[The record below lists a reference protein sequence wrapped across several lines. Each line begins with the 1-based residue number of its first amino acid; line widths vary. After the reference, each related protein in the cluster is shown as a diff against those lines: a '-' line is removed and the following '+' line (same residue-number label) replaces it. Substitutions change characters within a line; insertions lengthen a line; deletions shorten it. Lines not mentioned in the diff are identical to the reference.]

1 MNKKSFFLIIIAAL
15 SVVTFWNITA
25 SNSRNSKTQV
35 KAAATTHFLS
45 ISFLPLTQPMQ
56 VGDTQTVS
64 VTLTPSTQ
72 TDNIEALYLK
82 LVSDNGLQILD
93 ISPPMSSSGNM
104 VNFIQYVQTV
114 KTNSVEVAYDFT
126 GNSTTTYTPPHII
139 IFNVRV
145 KKTIAASPWMMLYMD
160 SQNSQA
166 FYGYDPSTY
175 YSGEFSWGTIDYF
188 AATNGSTTAT
198 VTPVP
203 SISLTPT
210 AVQSPT
216 LNPTIILSGVP
227 TNVPIATCQELS
239 APQNLTPSGT
249 IFVTAE
255 GQKISW
261 DPVVGAKFYGIE
273 IWEESKNKPT
283 GTTGIPYT
291 KIFTSSTTETFYI
304 YKQFAQDKNYLIKVY
319 AVDACNNAW
328 SPSQQTISVLGAAPT
343 LTPTNVPYP
352 SATPTQTIPPVTI
365 KMRLRLQ
372 GMYSKPTRNPK
383 TAQIFL
389 VWVRNADRE
398 NPIYKWVTATYDQ
411 IGSWFISDTWN
422 LVPGD
427 GYKVWVKGEKHL
439 QRKICDGKPSDQESG
454 FYHCFD
460 ETGQIVIRPGENY
473 LDFSNVIMF
482 AGDIPFK
489 GEGDGVLDA
498 FDLSYIATHF
508 GDTATDI
515 GDLNFDGIT
524 DSQDFGIAVNAI
536 RVQKYDETYPY
547 KIHPF
552 FRQVPLHPQFP

>member
-15 SVVTFWNITA
+15 SVVTFWNIT
-25 SNSRNSKTQV
+25 SSTSRNTKTQV
-35 KAAATTHFLS
+35 NAAATSHFLN
-45 ISFLPLTQPMQ
+45 ISFLPSTQPMQ
-56 VGDTQTVS
+56 IGDEQTVS

-72 TDNIEALYLK
+72 TDNIEALYLS
-82 LVSDNGLQILD
+82 LVSDTGLQILD
-93 ISPPMSSSGNM
+93 ISPPMGQSGNM
-104 VNFIQYVQTV
+104 VNFIQYVKTI

-126 GNSTTTYTPPHII
+126 GSSTSTSIPPHII
-139 IFNVRV
+139 VFNVRI
-145 KKTIAASPWMMLYMD
+145 KKIAATSPWMILNMD
-160 SQNSQA
+160 IQNSQA
-166 FYGYDPSTY
+166 YYGFDPSTY
-175 YSGEFSWGTIDYF
+175 YSGEYSWGSIDYF
-188 AATNGSTTAT
+188 AATSSFITTT
-198 VTPVP
+198 NTPTP
-203 SISLTPT
+203 IISLIPT
-210 AVQSPT
+210 IVQSPT
-216 LNPTIILSGVP
+216 PNPTVVLSAVP
-227 TNVPIATCQELS
+227 TSVPNATCGELS
-239 APQNLTPSGT
+239 APQNLAPSGT

-255 GQKISW
+255 GQRISW
-261 DPVVGAKFYGIE
+261 DPVAGAKFYGIE

-291 KIFTSSTTETFYI
+291 KIFTSSTTETFFI

-328 SPSQQTISVLGAAPT
+328 TPSQQTISVLGAAPT
-343 LTPTNVPYP
+343 LIPTSVPYP

-383 TAQIFL
+383 TAKIFL
-389 VWVRNADRE
+389 VWVRNADKE

-411 IGSWFISDTWN
+411 IGSWYITDTWN
-422 LVPGD
+422 LVPSD

-460 ETGQIVIRPGENY
+460 ETGQIVISPGENY

-508 GDTATDI
+508 GDTSTDI
-515 GDLNFDGIT
+515 GDLNFDGVT

>member
-1 MNKKSFFLIIIAAL
+1 MNKKSYFLIIIAAL
-15 SVVTFWNITA
+15 SVVTFWNL
-25 SNSRNSKTQV
+25 SSSSSRRT
-35 KAAATTHFLS
+35 KA
-45 ISFLPLTQPMQ
+45 
-56 VGDTQTVS
+56 QTVS
-64 VTLTPSTQ
+64 STHLLNVMFNPASQSMKVGDIQTVTVTFLPMLQS
-72 TDNIEALYLK
+72 DNIEAMYLA
-82 LVSDNGLQILD
+82 LASENGLQILD
-93 ISPPMSSSGNM
+93 ISQPKSLSGSAISYTQY
-104 VNFIQYVQTV
+104 IQDV
-114 KTNSVEVAYDFT
+114 KTNSVTVAYDFT
-126 GNSTTTYTPPHII
+126 NSSNPNPPHAIS
-139 IFNVRV
+139 FTVRV
-145 KKTIAASPWMMLYMD
+145 KKTAIVG
-160 SQNSQA
+160 SQSSLMVNTQLSQIY
-166 FYGYDPSTY
+166 YGYDATMYYSQQFDWGEVNYFTALNDSATPSPST
-175 YSGEFSWGTIDYF
+175 S
-188 AATNGSTTAT
+188 
-198 VTPVP
+198 P
-203 SISLTPT
+203 SV
-210 AVQSPT
+210 AQSPT
-216 LNPTIILSGVP
+216 PSLSPTPNPTVILSSIP
-227 TNVPIATCQELS
+227 TSGPNGTCQELS
-239 APQNLTPSGT
+239 APQNLSPSGT

-261 DPVVGAKFYGIE
+261 NAVQGAKFYGIE
-273 IWEESKNKPT
+273 IWEESKTKPT
-283 GTTGIPYT
+283 GTQGTPYT

-319 AVDACNNAW
+319 AIDSCNNVWTA
-328 SPSQQTISVLGAAPT
+328 SQQTISVLGSAPT

-352 SATPTQTIPPVTI
+352 SATPTQTIPLVTI

-372 GMYSKPTRNPK
+372 GIYTQPTRSPK
-383 TAQIFL
+383 TAQVFL
-389 VWVRNADRE
+389 VWVRNSDRE

-411 IGSWFISDTWN
+411 VGAWFIDDTWN

-427 GYKVWVKGEKHL
+427 GYKVWIKGEKHL

-460 ETGQIVIRPGENY
+460 ETGQIVIKPGENV

-508 GDTATDI
+508 GDTSTDI
-515 GDLNFDGIT
+515 GDLNFDGVT

>member
-15 SVVTFWNITA
+15 SVVTFWNLSA
-25 SNSRNSKTQV
+25 SSSKRAKAQSVSSAHLLNVAFTPTTQPMKV
-35 KAAATTHFLS
+35 GDIQTVS
-45 ISFLPLTQPMQ
+45 ISFLPL
-56 VGDTQTVS
+56 
-64 VTLTPSTQ
+64 LQ
-72 TDNIEALYLK
+72 TDNIQALYLA
-82 LVSDNGLQILD
+82 LSSDNGLQILD
-93 ISPPMSSSGNM
+93 ISQPKDQSGGSIYYTQY
-104 VNFIQYVQTV
+104 IQEV
-114 KTNSVEVAYDFT
+114 KTNSVTVAFDFT
-126 GNSTTTYTPPHII
+126 NSNNSSAPHAVS
-139 IFNVRV
+139 FTVRV
-145 KKTIAASPWMMLYMD
+145 KKTASTG
-160 SQNSQA
+160 SQSLVVNTQLSQIY
-166 FYGYDPSTY
+166 YGYDPTMYDSQQFDW
-175 YSGEFSWGTIDYF
+175 GEVRSFT
-188 AATNGSTTAT
+188 ATNDFT
-198 VTPVP
+198 
-203 SISLTPT
+203 TPT
-210 AVQSPT
+210 ATPIPTTVQSPT
-216 LNPTIILSGVP
+216 PNPTIILSAIP
-227 TNVPIATCQELS
+227 TSIPGAICQELS

-352 SATPTQTIPPVTI
+352 SATPTQTIPAVTI

-383 TAQIFL
+383 TAKIFL

-411 IGSWFISDTWN
+411 IGSWYISDTWN